1 MIFLAET
8 FSEITY
14 HQLIEDLNQKAECFN
29 HFFYKDI
36 YSFYLNLLF
45 AITQNQDLVLV
56 DTDWSLE
63 EISNY
68 NISPDERIAIENPV
82 KIQSAE
88 ELASVIIKSQSTLTL
103 FTSGTTGQPKK
114 IKHSLQNLL
123 RNIKINENQKNLVW
137 GFAYNPTHMAGLQV
151 FLQAIVNGNSLVNI
165 FNNSRVEIFEKIK
178 KYSITNISATPT
190 FYRLLLPIEETFSNV
205 KRITLGGEKSD
216 EKLLDNIQKLFP
228 EAKINNV
235 YASTEAGAIFSAH
248 GEFFM
253 IKSHL
258 ENLIKVVENE
268 LYLHQSLLGKSEE
281 LDEIKDFYATGDL
294 IEWIDENQKIF
305 KFVSRKNEHINVG
318 GYKVNPNEVEEV
330 LLQNSKIK
338 NAKVFGKPNAIL
350 GNILSAEIVV
360 FENQQMDESEIRN
373 YLEEKLQNYKIPRR
387 ISFVEEIGL
396 TRTGKKLK
404 Q

>member
-14 HQLIEDLNQKAECFN
+14 HQLIEDLNQKTECFN
-29 HFFYKDI
+29 HFFYKDV

-190 FYRLLLPIEETFSNV
+190 FYRLLLPIEETYPTV

-248 GEFFM
+248 REFFK

-268 LYLHQSLLGKSEE
+268 LYLHQSLLGKSDE

-338 NAKVFGKPNAIL
+338 NAKVFGKPNAVL

-360 FENQQMDESEIRN
+360 FENQELEEAEIRN
-373 YLEEKLQNYKIPRR
+373 YLEDKLQNYKIPRR

>member
-14 HQLIEDLNQKAECFN
+14 HQLIEDLNQKTECFN
-29 HFFYKDI
+29 HFFYKDV

-190 FYRLLLPIEETFSNV
+190 FYRLLLPIEETYPTV

-248 GEFFM
+248 REFFK

-268 LYLHQSLLGKSEE
+268 LYLHQSLLGKSDE

-305 KFVSRKNEHINVG
+305 KFVSRKNELINVG
-318 GYKVNPNEVEEV
+318 GYKVNPNEVEEI

-338 NAKVFGKPNAIL
+338 DAKVFGKPNAVL

-360 FENQQMDESEIRN
+360 FENQELEEAEIRN
-373 YLEEKLQNYKIPRR
+373 YLEDKLQNYKIPRR

>member
-14 HQLIEDLNQKAECFN
+14 HKLIEDLNQKTECFN

-151 FLQAIVNGNSLVNI
+151 FFQAIVNGNSLVNI

-190 FYRLLLPIEETFSNV
+190 FYRLLLPIEETYPTV

-248 GEFFM
+248 REFFK

-268 LYLHQSLLGKSEE
+268 LYLHQSLLGKSDE

-305 KFVSRKNEHINVG
+305 KFVSRKNELINVG
-318 GYKVNPNEVEEV
+318 GYKVNPNEVEEI

-338 NAKVFGKPNAIL
+338 NAKVFGKPNAVL

-360 FENQQMDESEIRN
+360 FENQELEEAEIRN
-373 YLEEKLQNYKIPRR
+373 YLEDKLQNYKIPRR

>member
-1 MIFLAET
+1 MFQ
-8 FSEITY
+8 S
-14 HQLIEDLNQKAECFN
+14 
-29 HFFYKDI
+29 FFYKDI

-151 FLQAIVNGNSLVNI
+151 FLQAIVNGNSLVNV

-178 KYSITNISATPT
+178 KYINISP
-190 FYRLLLPIEETFSNV
+190 
-205 KRITLGGEKSD
+205 
-216 EKLLDNIQKLFP
+216 
-228 EAKINNV
+228 
-235 YASTEAGAIFSAH
+235 
-248 GEFFM
+248 
-253 IKSHL
+253 
-258 ENLIKVVENE
+258 
-268 LYLHQSLLGKSEE
+268 
-281 LDEIKDFYATGDL
+281 
-294 IEWIDENQKIF
+294 
-305 KFVSRKNEHINVG
+305 SR
-318 GYKVNPNEVEEV
+318 
-330 LLQNSKIK
+330 S
-338 NAKVFGKPNAIL
+338 F
-350 GNILSAEIVV
+350 NILS
-360 FENQQMDESEIRN
+360 S
-373 YLEEKLQNYKIPRR
+373 
-387 ISFVEEIGL
+387 IS
-396 TRTGKKLK
+396 
-404 Q
+404 

>member
-151 FLQAIVNGNSLVNI
+151 FLQAIVNGNSLV
-165 FNNSRVEIFEKIK
+165 
-178 KYSITNISATPT
+178 KY
-190 FYRLLLPIEETFSNV
+190 F
-205 KRITLGGEKSD
+205 
-216 EKLLDNIQKLFP
+216 Q
-228 EAKINNV
+228 
-235 YASTEAGAIFSAH
+235 
-248 GEFFM
+248 
-253 IKSHL
+253 
-258 ENLIKVVENE
+258 
-268 LYLHQSLLGKSEE
+268 
-281 LDEIKDFYATGDL
+281 
-294 IEWIDENQKIF
+294 
-305 KFVSRKNEHINVG
+305 
-318 GYKVNPNEVEEV
+318 
-330 LLQNSKIK
+330 
-338 NAKVFGKPNAIL
+338 
-350 GNILSAEIVV
+350 
-360 FENQQMDESEIRN
+360 
-373 YLEEKLQNYKIPRR
+373 
-387 ISFVEEIGL
+387 
-396 TRTGKKLK
+396 
-404 Q
+404 

>member
-14 HQLIEDLNQKAECFN
+14 HKLIEDLNQKTECFN
-29 HFFYKDI
+29 HFFYKDV

-190 FYRLLLPIEETFSNV
+190 FYRLLLPIEETYPTV

-248 GEFFM
+248 REFFK

-268 LYLHQSLLGKSEE
+268 LYLHQSLLGKSDE

-360 FENQQMDESEIRN
+360 FENQELEEAEIRN
-373 YLEEKLQNYKIPRR
+373 YLEDKLQNYKIPRR

>member
-14 HQLIEDLNQKAECFN
+14 HQLIEDLNQKTECFN
-29 HFFYKDI
+29 HFFYKDV

-123 RNIKINENQKNLVW
+123 RNIKINESQKNLVW

-151 FLQAIVNGNSLVNI
+151 FLQAIVNGNSLVNV

-178 KYSITNISATPT
+178 KYNITNVSATPT
-190 FYRLLLPIEETFSNV
+190 FYRLLLPIEETYPTV

-235 YASTEAGAIFSAH
+235 YASTEAGAIFSAN
-248 GEFFM
+248 GEYFK

-294 IEWIDENQKIF
+294 IEWIDENQRIF
-305 KFVSRKNEHINVG
+305 KFVSRKNELINVG

-338 NAKVFGKPNAIL
+338 NAKVFGKHNAVL

-360 FENQQMDESEIRN
+360 FENQELEEAEIRS
-373 YLEEKLQNYKIPRR
+373 YLEDKLQNYKVPRR

>member
-1 MIFLAET
+1 MIFLADQS
-8 FSEITY
+8 SEISY
-14 HQLIEDLNQKAECFN
+14 QKLIEDLNQKKEYFN
-29 HFFYKDI
+29 HYFYKDLN
-36 YSFYLNLLF
+36 SFYLNLLF
-45 AITQNQDLVLV
+45 AIAQNQDLVLV
-56 DTDWSLE
+56 DADWSLE

-68 NISPDERIAIENPV
+68 NISPDEKITVENALKIE
-82 KIQSAE
+82 
-88 ELASVIIKSQSTLTL
+88 SVDDLKNAVIHSQSTLTL

-114 IKHSLQNLL
+114 IKHALQNLL
-123 RNIKINENQKNLVW
+123 RNIKINENQSNLVW

-165 FNNSRVEIFEKIK
+165 FNNSRAEVFEKIK
-178 KYSITNISATPT
+178 KYNITNISATPT
-190 FYRLLLPIEETFSNV
+190 FYRLLLPIEETYSQV

-216 EKLLDNIQKLFP
+216 EKLLENIQKLFP

-248 GEFFM
+248 GEYFK

-258 ENLIKVVENE
+258 ESLIKVEENE
-268 LYLHQSLLGKSEE
+268 LYLHQSLLGKSDE
-281 LDEIKDFYATGDL
+281 LDDIKDFYATGDL
-294 IEWIDENQKIF
+294 IEWIDEKEKIF
-305 KFVSRKNEHINVG
+305 KFVSRKNELINVG
-318 GYKVNPNEVEEV
+318 GYKVNPNEVEEI

-338 NAKVFGKPNAIL
+338 NAKVFGKPNAVL

-360 FENQQMDESEIRN
+360 FENQELEEAEIRS
-373 YLEEKLQNYKIPRR
+373 YLEDKLQNYKIPRR

-404 Q
+404 K

>member
-14 HQLIEDLNQKAECFN
+14 HQLIEDLNQKTECFN
-29 HFFYKDI
+29 HFFYKDV

-190 FYRLLLPIEETFSNV
+190 FYRLLLPIEETYPTV

-248 GEFFM
+248 GEFFN
-253 IKSHL
+253 IKLHL

-268 LYLHQSLLGKSEE
+268 LYLHQSLLGKSDE

-360 FENQQMDESEIRN
+360 FENQELEEAEIRS
-373 YLEEKLQNYKIPRR
+373 YLEDKLQNYKVPRR

>member
-1 MIFLAET
+1 MIFLADQS
-8 FSEITY
+8 SEVSY
-14 HQLIEDLNQKAECFN
+14 QQLLEDLNQKKEYFN
-29 HFFYKDI
+29 HYFYKDL

-45 AITQNQDLVLV
+45 AITQNQNLVLV
-56 DTDWSLE
+56 DADWSME

-68 NISPDERIAIENPV
+68 NISPDEKITVVNAV
-82 KIQSAE
+82 KIESIEDLMNA
-88 ELASVIIKSQSTLTL
+88 VIHSQSTLTL

-114 IKHSLQNLL
+114 IKHALQNLL

-151 FLQAIVNGNSLVNI
+151 FLQAIVNGNSLVDI
-165 FNNSRVEIFEKIK
+165 FNNSRAEVFEKIK

-190 FYRLLLPIEETFSNV
+190 FYRLLLPIEETYSTV

-216 EKLLDNIQKLFP
+216 EKLLENTQKLFP

-248 GEFFM
+248 GEYFK
-253 IKSHL
+253 IKPHL
-258 ENLIKVVENE
+258 EDLIKVEENE

-294 IEWIDENQKIF
+294 IEWIDENQRIF
-305 KFVSRKNEHINVG
+305 KFVSRKNELINVG
-318 GYKVNPNEVEEV
+318 GYKVNPNEVEDV

-338 NAKVFGKPNAIL
+338 NAKVFGKPNAVL

-360 FENQQMDESEIRN
+360 FESQELEEAEIRS
-373 YLEEKLQNYKIPRR
+373 YLEDKLQNYKVPRR

-404 Q
+404 K

>member
-14 HQLIEDLNQKAECFN
+14 HQLIEDLNQKTECFN
-29 HFFYKDI
+29 HFFYEDI

-56 DTDWSLE
+56 DTDWSFE

-190 FYRLLLPIEETFSNV
+190 FYRLLLPIEETYPTV

-248 GEFFM
+248 GEYFK

-258 ENLIKVVENE
+258 ENLIKVEENE
-268 LYLHQSLLGKSEE
+268 LYLHQSLLGKSDE

-305 KFVSRKNEHINVG
+305 KFVSRKNELINVG

-338 NAKVFGKPNAIL
+338 NAKVFGKPNAVL

-360 FENQQMDESEIRN
+360 FENQELEEAEIRS
-373 YLEEKLQNYKIPRR
+373 YLEDKLQNYKIPRR

>member
-14 HQLIEDLNQKAECFN
+14 HQLIEDLNQKTECFN

-190 FYRLLLPIEETFSNV
+190 FYRLLLPIEETYPTV

-248 GEFFM
+248 REFFK
-253 IKSHL
+253 IKLHL

-268 LYLHQSLLGKSEE
+268 LYLHQSLLGKSDE

-318 GYKVNPNEVEEV
+318 GYKVNPNEVEEI

-338 NAKVFGKPNAIL
+338 NAKVFGKPNAVL

-360 FENQQMDESEIRN
+360 FENQELEEAEIRS
-373 YLEEKLQNYKIPRR
+373 YLEDKLQNYKIPRR

>member
-14 HQLIEDLNQKAECFN
+14 HQLIEDLNQKTECFN

-190 FYRLLLPIEETFSNV
+190 FYRLLLPIEETYPTV

-248 GEFFM
+248 REFFK

-268 LYLHQSLLGKSEE
+268 LYLHQSLLGKSDE

-338 NAKVFGKPNAIL
+338 NAKVFGKPNAVL

-360 FENQQMDESEIRN
+360 FENQELEEAEIRN
-373 YLEEKLQNYKIPRR
+373 YLEDKLQNYKIPRR

>member
-14 HQLIEDLNQKAECFN
+14 HQLIEDLNQKTECFN

-190 FYRLLLPIEETFSNV
+190 FYRLLLPIEETYPTV

-248 GEFFM
+248 REFFK

-268 LYLHQSLLGKSEE
+268 LYLHQSLLGKSDE

-360 FENQQMDESEIRN
+360 FENQELEEAEIRN
-373 YLEEKLQNYKIPRR
+373 YLEDKLQNYKIPRR

>member
-14 HQLIEDLNQKAECFN
+14 HQLIEDLNQKTECFN
-29 HFFYKDI
+29 HFFYKDV

-151 FLQAIVNGNSLVNI
+151 FLQAIVNGNSLVNV
-165 FNNSRVEIFEKIK
+165 FNNSRVEIFGKIK

-190 FYRLLLPIEETFSNV
+190 FYRLLLPIEETYPTV

-248 GEFFM
+248 GEFFK

-258 ENLIKVVENE
+258 ENLIKVEENE
-268 LYLHQSLLGKSEE
+268 LYLHQSLLGKSDE
-281 LDEIKDFYATGDL
+281 LDEINDFYATFYL
-294 IEWIDENQKIF
+294 IECIDENHKIF
-305 KFVSRKNEHINVG
+305 KFVSRKN
-318 GYKVNPNEVEEV
+318 
-330 LLQNSKIK
+330 
-338 NAKVFGKPNAIL
+338 
-350 GNILSAEIVV
+350 
-360 FENQQMDESEIRN
+360 
-373 YLEEKLQNYKIPRR
+373 
-387 ISFVEEIGL
+387 
-396 TRTGKKLK
+396 
-404 Q
+404 

>member
-14 HQLIEDLNQKAECFN
+14 HQLIEDLNQKTECFN
-29 HFFYKDI
+29 HFFYEDI

-190 FYRLLLPIEETFSNV
+190 FYRLLLPIEETYPTV

-248 GEFFM
+248 REFFK

-268 LYLHQSLLGKSEE
+268 LYLHQSLLGKSDE

-360 FENQQMDESEIRN
+360 FENQELEEAEIRN
-373 YLEEKLQNYKIPRR
+373 YLEDKLQNYKIPRR

>member
-14 HQLIEDLNQKAECFN
+14 HQLIEDLNQKTECFN

-190 FYRLLLPIEETFSNV
+190 FYRLLLPIEETYPTV

-248 GEFFM
+248 REFFK

-268 LYLHQSLLGKSEE
+268 LYLHQSLLGKSDE

-305 KFVSRKNEHINVG
+305 KFVSRKNELINVG

-338 NAKVFGKPNAIL
+338 NAKVFGKPNAVL

-360 FENQQMDESEIRN
+360 FENQELEEAEIRN
-373 YLEEKLQNYKIPRR
+373 YLEDKLQNYKIPRR